1 LEDQGFLQVPPNW
14 VMSNFL
20 ERQNAWRPRRAI
32 DSNTIGSRNV
42 WAIWLPRRPLG
53 SRGPPPKW
61 SLFEIFNDNLRPL
74 LIGCHRK
81 ELAIERDDEGRPEI
95 HYHALQPLV
104 YRLAEADLPAPA
116 AERLT
121 LDEKHDKAGKPYG
134 IPIFTA
140 RPTWLARGASWTGML
155 A

>member
-1 LEDQGFLQVPPNW
+1 MPGGQGGQSIPTQLGLGTFGPFACHVVP
-14 VMSNFL
+14 
-20 ERQNAWRPRRAI
+20 
-32 DSNTIGSRNV
+32 
-42 WAIWLPRRPLG
+42 WAVAVPHQSGVCLR
-53 SRGPPPKW
+53 S
-61 SLFEIFNDNLRPL
+61 STTTLRPL